1 MKDKRKFCRLIIRIQ
16 LLQYSDWSIAWLL
29 SSSYHASCSK
39 AIWCLQGILLY
50 WWSDFGRLSRKS
62 SWYSRWEAI
71 GNVYVFISLCSLDV
85 VYLCLVKI
93 ILILSTSFVLTLS
106 YYTVSDNLKPSN
118 VGLDQEAQ
126 LARQWKVSMNVTNGK
141 KGRSG
146 SHQYPPPITYLHLH
160 ECNKFSVSNLN
171 LHRTSFIYWIFS
183 LDGLTPW
190 FQLSGLHI
198 CKFAKLDS

>member
-1 MKDKRKFCRLIIRIQ
+1 MKDTRKFCGLIIRIQ
-16 LLQYSDWSIAWLL
+16 LLQYPDWSIAWLL
-29 SSSYHASCSK
+29 SSSYYASCSK

-50 WWSDFGRLSRKS
+50 WWSDFRRFSRKS
-62 SWYSRWEAI
+62 SWYFRWEALR
-71 GNVYVFISLCSLDV
+71 NVYVFVSLCSLDV
-85 VYLCLVKI
+85 VYLRLVKI
-93 ILILSTSFVLTLS
+93 ILVLSTSFVLTLS
-106 YYTVSDNLKPSN
+106 YNAVPDSLKPSN

-171 LHRTSFIYWIFS
+171 LCRTSFIYWIFS
-183 LDGLTPW
+183 LDWLTPW